1 MAFRR
6 ELRMSDKNK
15 KCGIALVVLILTLV
29 LLQYFSSNAPS
40 NTNSREN
47 LDWSRDIKKMLK
59 EQVKEKAE
67 SMINSAKAIEDF
79 FHEDDGCE
87 SDQNQENKNNVM
99 EEYLV
104 NRKRCLLKYCG
115 DVCRTKQESSR
126 GMYL

>member
-15 KCGIALVVLILTLV
+15 KCGIALVVLFLTLV

-40 NTNSREN
+40 DTNSREN
-47 LDWSRDIKKMLK
+47 LDWNRDIKKMLK

-99 EEYLV
+99 AF
-104 NRKRCLLKYCG
+104 
-115 DVCRTKQESSR
+115 
-126 GMYL
+126 

>member
-79 FHEDDGCE
+79 FHEDDG
-87 SDQNQENKNNVM
+87 
-99 EEYLV
+99 L
-104 NRKRCLLKYCG
+104 
-115 DVCRTKQESSR
+115 SSKTCNSS
-126 GMYL
+126 LSLS